1 MVYNNCEDTLR
12 SGRVST
18 ANQGRGPPVDVA
30 PCKRRVRRV
39 VISLWEGVGAKPISV
54 PALPSVGLKC
64 RRFSDVGIPWRWDS
78 AALESCHGVE
88 RHVDRPRAGGEVD

>member
-18 ANQGRGPPVDVA
+18 ANQGRGLRVDVA

-39 VISLWEGVGAKPISV
+39 GISLSEGDSAKPISV

-64 RRFSDVGIPWRWDS
+64 RRFSNIGIPWRWDS

-88 RHVDRPRAGGEVD
+88 RHMDRPRAGGEVD

>member
-18 ANQGRGPPVDVA
+18 ANQGRGLRIDVA
-30 PCKRRVRRV
+30 PCKRRDRRV
-39 VISLWEGVGAKPISV
+39 GISLWEGDGAKPISV

-64 RRFSDVGIPWRWDS
+64 RRFSDIGIPWRRDS
-78 AALESCHGVE
+78 AALESCDRVE